1 MKFFIKKMNTP
12 MVTGCVDLNSFSLE
26 FDMKLEIQSSSSKE
40 VWDGILSAIH
50 IFNPCVV
57 NRIVDSQ
64 DVEYL
69 KRNKAVFILMFFRRQ
84 KLFGKA
90 DVNSPVSRG
99 AKYILISVHSGWA
112 IGEACAK
119 KQTQ

>member
-1 MKFFIKKMNTP
+1 MQFKIEP
-12 MVTGCVDLNSFSLE
+12 
-26 FDMKLEIQSSSSKE
+26 SSCKE
-40 VWDGILSAIH
+40 VWYGILSSIH
-50 IFNPCVV
+50 ILDPCVV

-90 DVNSPVSRG
+90 DVNPPVSRG
-99 AKYILISVHSGWA
+99 AKYILISVHRGWA
-112 IGEACAK
+112 VGEACAK
-119 KQTQ
+119 KQA

>member
-12 MVTGCVDLNSFSLE
+12 MVTGCVDLNSIYLE
-26 FDMKLEIQSSSSKE
+26 FDMKLEIQSSSSQE

-50 IFNPCVV
+50 ILDPCVI

-64 DVEYL
+64 DVEDL
-69 KRNKAVFILMFFRRQ
+69 KRDKAVFILMFVRCQ
-84 KLFGKA
+84 KLFGKT
-90 DVNSPVSRG
+90 DINPPVCRRSED
-99 AKYILISVHSGWA
+99 ILIPVHCRWA